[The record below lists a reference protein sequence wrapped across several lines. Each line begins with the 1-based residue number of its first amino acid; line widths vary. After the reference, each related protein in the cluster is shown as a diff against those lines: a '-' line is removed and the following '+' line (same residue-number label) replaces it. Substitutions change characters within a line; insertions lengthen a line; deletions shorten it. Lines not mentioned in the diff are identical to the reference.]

1 MEGMVTVISESHAW
15 PAAANELGKSWQER
29 VQALGHIPLLER
41 AVQGQWAAMLATL

>member
-1 MEGMVTVISESHAW
+1 MESMVTVISESHAW
-15 PAAANELGKSWQER
+15 RAAANELGKSWQER